1 MSAGFYIL
9 YSSSPWRA
17 AERIRKFGHFKVI
30 QQVDHEEPAA
40 PFQSTS
46 TVPVSEASGGVRS
59 QDPAQEFPDTQD
71 MVDWTQGSQSPGPRG
86 GCSVK
91 IKRKIKKCILEN

>member
-1 MSAGFYIL
+1 M
-9 YSSSPWRA
+9 
-17 AERIRKFGHFKVI
+17 
-30 QQVDHEEPAA
+30 DHEEPAA

-71 MVDWTQGSQSPGPRG
+71 MVSQPTQPTQGSQSPG
-86 GCSVK
+86 
-91 IKRKIKKCILEN
+91 